1 MDFFSDSSFSPE
13 STYCLKSVQ
22 IRCYFWSI
30 FSHIPIIISCLD
42 SFHAVTCG
50 TAEKPEAE
58 YFCYLA
64 TENKFSSLLE
74 SIENKIIKILYQT
87 TPWFR
92 WNYLRVDFQLFPL
105 SETFL
110 LQYNTCLAI
119 RRVIRSIPRDKLHQ
133 ELGPE
138 SFQQHRW

>member
-87 TPWFR
+87 TP
-92 WNYLRVDFQLFPL
+92 
-105 SETFL
+105 
-110 LQYNTCLAI
+110 
-119 RRVIRSIPRDKLHQ
+119 
-133 ELGPE
+133 
-138 SFQQHRW
+138 